1 MSWIKR
7 ALGLESP
14 IPPAGSN
21 PLANAALANP
31 LGLATGRMLDLDD
44 SLKLMLDGHSELVVP
59 DEEVVWSVGQVD
71 LGQSVRLVRFYFEDE
86 DYWLQ
91 VMMNGPAAEDVQDII
106 LFGYSSVVTINSEA
120 ELKRLVGPESRVGLP
135 VFEHDGWEYGRQ
147 WGTEEGQTE
156 LTPMDE
162 QVVSP
167 DGAYRIKHLSMLY
180 ARDTGLVDRREFLLL
195 SVEEDEEGVVSF
207 TTSVGVTLQS
217 TDFTVI

>member
-7 ALGLESP
+7 ALGLE
-14 IPPAGSN
+14 PPNPPTGST
-21 PLANAALANP
+21 PLASAGVLNP
-31 LGLATGRMLDLDD
+31 FGLAAGRMLDLDD

-59 DEEVVWSVGQVD
+59 NEEVVWSVGQVD

-86 DYWLQ
+86 DYWMQ
-91 VMMNGPAAEDVQDII
+91 VMMNGPGAEDVQDII

-120 ELKRLVGPESRVGLP
+120 ELKRLVGPESKVGLP
-135 VFEHDGWEYGRQ
+135 VFEHDGWEYERQ

-156 LTPMDE
+156 LTPMSE

-195 SVEEDEEGVVSF
+195 SVEEDEEGVVSLS
-207 TTSVGVTLQS
+207 TSVGVTLQS

>member
-7 ALGLESP
+7 ALGLA
-14 IPPAGSN
+14 PPNQTEGSTSLKGSALLN
-21 PLANAALANP
+21 PFG
-31 LGLATGRMLDLDD
+31 LGSGRMLDLDD

-59 DEEVVWSVGQVD
+59 NEEVVWAVGQVD
-71 LGQSVRLVRFYFEDE
+71 LGQSIRLVRFYFEDE

-106 LFGYSSVVTINSEA
+106 LFGYSSVVTINSQA
-120 ELKRLVGPESRVGLP
+120 ELKRLVGPASKIGLP
-135 VFEHDGWEYGRQ
+135 VFEHDGYEYGRQ
-147 WGTEEGQTE
+147 WGSEQGQTE
-156 LTPMDE
+156 LTPMTE
-162 QVVSP
+162 RVTSP
-167 DGAYRIKHLSMLY
+167 DGAYRIEHLSMLY

-195 SVEEDEEGVVSF
+195 SVEEDEEGVVSL

>member
-7 ALGLESP
+7 ALGLA
-14 IPPAGSN
+14 PPKPADGSAS
-21 PLANAALANP
+21 LADAQALNA
-31 LGLATGRMLDLDD
+31 LGLGPGRMLDLDD

-71 LGQSVRLVRFYFEDE
+71 LGQSIRLLRFYFEDE
-86 DYWLQ
+86 DYWMQ

-106 LFGYSSVVTINSEA
+106 LFGYSSVVTITSEA
-120 ELKRLVGPESRVGLP
+120 ELKRLVGPASRVGMP
-135 VFEHDGWEYGRQ
+135 IFEHDGCEYERQ
-147 WGTEEGQTE
+147 WGSEAGQTE
-156 LTPMDE
+156 LTPLTE
-162 QVVSP
+162 KVTSP
-167 DGAYRIKHLSMLY
+167 DGSYTVEHLSMLY

-195 SVEEDEEGVVSF
+195 SVEEDEEGNVSL

>member
-14 IPPAGSN
+14 NPPAGSN
-21 PLANAALANP
+21 PLGNP
-31 LGLATGRMLDLDD
+31 GVMNPFGLATGRMMDLDD

-120 ELKRLVGPESRVGLP
+120 ELKRLVGPESKVGLP